1 MDTALWVFA
10 SPEVSCRPHF
20 GQCPADPIRV
30 SPGTRCEHA
39 QRLQGGS
46 KAEGCPEHGEQ
57 KSRTRQKQSQAPS
70 QSTKWW
76 RIGYSYSDLVFDT
89 LSKINEMSLLL
100 QGKQLAVFMPMKK
113 FEILGENR
121 ILGNLNPPLLTASQT
136 LRDFSD
142 QTGSNI

>member
-1 MDTALWVFA
+1 
-10 SPEVSCRPHF
+10 
-20 GQCPADPIRV
+20 
-30 SPGTRCEHA
+30 
-39 QRLQGGS
+39 
-46 KAEGCPEHGEQ
+46 
-57 KSRTRQKQSQAPS
+57 
-70 QSTKWW
+70 
-76 RIGYSYSDLVFDT
+76 
-89 LSKINEMSLLL
+89 MSLLL